1 VAMVWGERDTAATPT
16 MAEQARARI
25 GASAELVVVPGS
37 AHLLDDALVAALRT
51 AIDTQAAIP

>member
-1 VAMVWGERDTAATPT
+1 

-25 GASAELVVVPGS
+25 GAHADLVVVPGS

-51 AIDTQAAIP
+51 AIDAPGGLP